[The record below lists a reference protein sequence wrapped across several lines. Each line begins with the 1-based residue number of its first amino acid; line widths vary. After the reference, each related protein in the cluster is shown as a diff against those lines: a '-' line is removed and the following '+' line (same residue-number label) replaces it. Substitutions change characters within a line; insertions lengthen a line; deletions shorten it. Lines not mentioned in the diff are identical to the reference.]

1 MEDVGINQDQFN
13 VGQQMLSLG
22 IVIGEFPANMA
33 LYKVGPA
40 RWLTLQLFL
49 FGLVST
55 FQAFQKGYGPY
66 IATRLL
72 LGLTE
77 SGYIPGGLWTL
88 STWCMSHS

>member
-1 MEDVGINQDQFN
+1 MDLSDRYLPQFN

-22 IVIGEFPANMA
+22 IVLGEFPSNMI
-33 LYKVGPA
+33 LYRLGAK
-40 RWLTLQLFL
+40 WLTFQIFL

-55 FQAFQKGYGPY
+55 FQAFQHGYGAF

-77 SGYIPGGLWTL
+77 SGYIPGSLWAL
-88 STWCMSHS
+88 STWCK